1 MPFHLPRL
9 TTLNRS
15 SIHRGG
21 SGVEEIFPSD
31 EIHNWF
37 ISARETKACWKTI
50 FGIIELPYTF
60 FFPFP
65 FFSRRFFIAIFPF
78 LFVLFFF
85 FSFFISRSPLCEA
98 KCRAHAS
105 NARFFAEIE
114 IGNTARFTR
123 NRRAYTMVH
132 GFYEPFV
139 GIDDGS
145 SLVRVKLAA
154 RKRQF

>member
-1 MPFHLPRL
+1 MKFITGSYPREKRKPVGRRSL
-9 TTLNRS
+9 ELSNYRTLFS
-15 SIHRGG
+15 SRFLFSRGD
-21 SGVEEIFPSD
+21 SLSLF
-31 EIHNWF
+31 
-37 ISARETKACWKTI
+37 
-50 FGIIELPYTF
+50 
-60 FFPFP
+60 FP
-65 FFSRRFFIAIFPF
+65 FFSFF
-78 LFVLFFF
+78 FFF

>member
-85 FSFFISRSPLCEA
+85 FHSLFLVRPFARQSVERTRPTHVFSRKLKS
-98 KCRAHAS
+98 
-105 NARFFAEIE
+105 
-114 IGNTARFTR
+114 GTTRFTR